1 MNKGYVFA
9 ALFCALLLA
18 QLSGNADAQSGTQ
31 AAIVEE
37 FHTADMAN
45 DGDLTGTVTADA
57 TLNARYTHF
66 SLLLEV
72 TQSAATALDVDASCG
87 VYIDD
92 GGATRTLTYFSIT
105 ARDIAVSSGVATA
118 TLGTL
123 DDDIAI
129 SASANLRYEYGVS
142 GCDVFRATIT
152 ATGADTDTID
162 VSGRAVFGG

>member
-1 MNKGYVFA
+1 MKHLTTYIA
-9 ALFCALLLA
+9 AAVIA
-18 QLSGNADAQSGTQ
+18 IAIAAGISQAQSGTQ

-37 FHTADMAN
+37 FHTADMADN
-45 DGDLTGTVTADA
+45 GDLTGTVTADA
-57 TLNARYTHF
+57 RLNGRYTHF

-72 TQSAATALDVDASCG
+72 TRSAATALDVDASCG

-92 GGATRTLTYFSIT
+92 GSASRRLTFFSLT
-105 ARDIAVSSGVATA
+105 ARDISIASGVATA

-129 SASANLRYEYGVS
+129 SADADLRYEYGVS
-142 GCDVFRATIT
+142 GCDWFRATIT
-152 ATGADTDTID
+152 STAADTDTID